1 MIKSSGC
8 WERWIVWARGR
19 LQIFSTLRNHE
30 DVFGDYLNISR
41 SKVTQLSYHAYL
53 KVSNI
58 SNRLIITDQTS
69 SQSFQC

>member
-41 SKVTQLSYHAYL
+41 SKVTQLSYHA
-53 KVSNI
+53 
-58 SNRLIITDQTS
+58 
-69 SQSFQC
+69 